1 MTSKP
6 FMACTTAALF
16 LSLASLAA
24 AQAPQGAPPKPGPEH
39 EQLKYFVGKWTTA
52 GEMKESPF
60 MPAGKFTA
68 NDTCELFNGG
78 YFVVCHTTGKNPMGA
93 MSGIGIL
100 GYDPMKKQFTYYG
113 IGNQM
118 PTADV
123 SEGKKDGENWVYT
136 ATMDDGSG
144 KKVQG
149 RYTMS
154 NLTPTSY
161 NSKFEIAPEGSNDW
175 KLVME
180 AKSTKAEGAKKPS

>member
-1 MTSKP
+1 MTIQPVLARSIGV
-6 FMACTTAALF
+6 LF
-16 LSLASLAA
+16 SLALAMTA
-24 AQAPQGAPPKPGPEH
+24 TAQTPSGPPKPGPEH

-93 MSGIGIL
+93 MQGVGIL

-118 PTADV
+118 PTPDV

-136 ATMDDGSG
+136 AIMDDGSG
-144 KKVQG
+144 KKIQG
-149 RYTMS
+149 RYTMT
-154 NLTPTSY
+154 NITPTSY
-161 NSKFEIAPEGSNDW
+161 NSKFETAPEGSSDW
-175 KLVME
+175 KLIME
-180 AKSTKAEGAKKPS
+180 AKSTKTDGAKKS